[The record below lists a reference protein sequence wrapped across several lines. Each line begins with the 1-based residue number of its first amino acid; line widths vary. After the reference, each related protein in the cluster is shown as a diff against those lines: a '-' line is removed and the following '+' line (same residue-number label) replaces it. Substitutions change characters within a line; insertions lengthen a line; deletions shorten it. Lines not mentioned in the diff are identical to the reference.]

1 MNRDESRNELGS
13 VRIHKNVIS
22 SISSIAALEIEGV
35 KKVGANLKSSLLE
48 LVGQKSFLAIKVDIS
63 KNEEVKV
70 EIPLVIKYGYNIPDT
85 AHPSRT
91 RFVGSPTRR
100 VTISSLSQK
109 DSKPKILCINEP
121 NAHLLKCL
129 PKKLFQVVF
138 INRLHQS
145 RHARSLVH
153 ARHGG
158 RRPTLFTGGTE
169 GPTPP
174 THTHAHTHLHSRTR

>member
-48 LVGQKSFLAIKVDIS
+48 LVGQKSFFAIKVDIS

-85 AHPSRT
+85 ASRVQENV
-91 RFVGSPTRR
+91 RQALEKMSN
-100 VTISSLSQK
+100 LSVK
-109 DSKPKILCINEP
+109 DINVNVQGIE
-121 NAHLLKCL
+121 
-129 PKKLFQVVF
+129 
-138 INRLHQS
+138 R
-145 RHARSLVH
+145 
-153 ARHGG
+153 G
-158 RRPTLFTGGTE
+158 
-169 GPTPP
+169 
-174 THTHAHTHLHSRTR
+174 